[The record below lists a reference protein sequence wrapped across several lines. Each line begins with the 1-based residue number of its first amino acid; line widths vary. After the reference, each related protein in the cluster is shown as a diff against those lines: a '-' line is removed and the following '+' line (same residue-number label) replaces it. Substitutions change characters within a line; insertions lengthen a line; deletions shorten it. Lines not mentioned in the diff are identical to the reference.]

1 MLLFVNIF
9 LLVIALA
16 IGVPIAVLWIECSA
30 ALLPDGWEKWDAG
43 EDRPRVAVLVPAH
56 NEAEDIRATLSTIL
70 PQLTN
75 LDRVVVI
82 ADNCTDETAAIAR
95 ASGALVIERIN
106 PHLRGKGYAL
116 DYALRLIKSD
126 PPDVVVV
133 IDADCIVHPGTIDRI
148 VRKAMALNRPVQA
161 TYVMKQK
168 DNPGLKDALSMLA
181 IKVKNLVRFRGL
193 KRLGCPVLLTGSG
206 MAFPWSAISQV
217 CLAGSKTADD
227 MQLAVDLSI
236 AGYPPAFA
244 PEAQITGRLMKQ
256 QAAKSQRTRWEHG
269 HLEIILTQIP
279 LLLKES
285 VRQRR
290 FDLLAIALDLCVPPL
305 SLLVVIWTAA
315 IGIALLTGVLGASW
329 ISTNVLAIEGLL
341 IFISIVGSWAKF
353 GCEEF
358 PPITL
363 LAVPFYILWKIP
375 LYLAF
380 LIQPQT
386 TWNRTE
392 RDSVPAPEFGLYRL
406 LTSVI
411 QR

>member
-1 MLLFVNIF
+1 MHLIVNIV
-9 LLVIALA
+9 LLVIALG

-30 ALLPDGWEKWDAG
+30 ALLPDESEKGDVSG
-43 EDRPRVAVLVPAH
+43 DRPRVAVLIPAH
-56 NEAEDIRATLSTIL
+56 NEAEDIRGTLLTII
-70 PQLTN
+70 PQLTEV
-75 LDRVVVI
+75 DRVIAI
-82 ADNCTDETAAIAR
+82 ADNCTDQTAAIAR

-106 PHLRGKGYAL
+106 PNLRGKGYAL
-116 DYALRLIKSD
+116 DYALRFIKSE

-148 VRKAMALNRPVQA
+148 ARQAMALKRPVQA
-161 TYVMKQK
+161 TYLMKQK
-168 DNPGLKDALSMLA
+168 DNPGLKDSISMLA

-193 KRLGCPVLLTGSG
+193 KRLGCPVLLAGSG

-244 PEAQITGRLMKQ
+244 QEAQITGRLMKQ

-269 HLEIILTQIP
+269 HLEIILTQVP

-290 FDLLAIALDLCVPPL
+290 FDLLAIALDLCIPPL

-315 IGIALLTGVLGASW
+315 IGGALLAAVLEGYW
-329 ISTNVLAIEGLL
+329 IPTHFLAIEGLL

-353 GCEEF
+353 GYDEL
-358 PPITL
+358 PALTL

-386 TWNRTE
+386 NWTRTE
-392 RDSVPAPEFGLYRL
+392 RDIVTTPAFGLDRL
-406 LTSVI
+406 LTRVI

>member
-1 MLLFVNIF
+1 MLLLVNIF
-9 LLVIALA
+9 LLLIALG
-16 IGVPIAVLWIECSA
+16 IGVPIAVLWLECGA
-30 ALLPDGWEKWDAG
+30 ALLPDVWEKCHEG
-43 EDRPRVAVLVPAH
+43 GDRPSVAVLIPAH
-56 NEAEDIRATLSTIL
+56 NEAAEIRATLLTIM
-70 PQLTN
+70 PQLTD
-75 LDRVVVI
+75 LDRLVVI

-95 ASGALVIERIN
+95 ASGALVIERIHPN
-106 PHLRGKGYAL
+106 LRGKGYAL
-116 DYALRLIKSD
+116 DYALGFLKSD

-148 VRKAMALNRPVQA
+148 VRQAMALKRPVQA
-161 TYVMKQK
+161 TYLMHQK
-168 DNPGLKDALSMLA
+168 DNPGLKDSLSMLA

-206 MAFPWSAISQV
+206 MAFPWAVISKV

-227 MQLAVDLSI
+227 MQLALDLSI
-236 AGYPPAFA
+236 AGHPPAFA
-244 PEAQITGRLMKQ
+244 PEAKLTGRLMKQ

-285 VRQRR
+285 LRQRR
-290 FDLLAIALDLCVPPL
+290 FDLLAMALDLSIPPL

-315 IGIALLTGVLGASW
+315 IGGALLAGILGASW
-329 ISTNVLAIEGLL
+329 IPTHFLAIEGLL

-353 GCEEF
+353 GYDEF
-358 PPITL
+358 PALTL

-386 TWNRTE
+386 TWSRTE
-392 RDSVPAPEFGLYRL
+392 RDIVDAPEFGLNRL
-406 LTSVI
+406 L
-411 QR
+411 

>member
-1 MLLFVNIF
+1 MHLIVNIV
-9 LLVIALA
+9 LLVIALG

-30 ALLPDGWEKWDAG
+30 ALLPDGSEKGDVG
-43 EDRPRVAVLVPAH
+43 GDRPRVAVLIPAH
-56 NEAEDIRATLSTIL
+56 NEAEDIRGTLLTII
-70 PQLTN
+70 PQLTEV
-75 LDRVVVI
+75 DRVIAI
-82 ADNCTDETAAIAR
+82 ADNCTDQTAAIAR

-106 PHLRGKGYAL
+106 PNLRGKGYAL
-116 DYALRLIKSD
+116 DYALRFIKSE

-148 VRKAMALNRPVQA
+148 ARQAMALKRPVQA
-161 TYVMKQK
+161 TYLMKQK
-168 DNPGLKDALSMLA
+168 DNPGLKDSISMLA

-193 KRLGCPVLLTGSG
+193 KRLGCPVLLAGSG

-244 PEAQITGRLMKQ
+244 QEAQITGRLMKQ

-269 HLEIILTQIP
+269 HLEIILTQVP

-290 FDLLAIALDLCVPPL
+290 FDLLAIALDLCIPPL

-315 IGIALLTGVLGASW
+315 IGGALLAAVLEGYW
-329 ISTNVLAIEGLL
+329 IPTHFLAIEGLL

-353 GCEEF
+353 GYDEL
-358 PPITL
+358 PALTL

-386 TWNRTE
+386 NWTRTE
-392 RDSVPAPEFGLYRL
+392 RDIVTTPAFGLDRL
-406 LTSVI
+406 LTRVI

>member
-1 MLLFVNIF
+1 MDLFVNIF
-9 LLVIALA
+9 LLLIALG
-16 IGVPIAVLWIECSA
+16 IGVPIAVLLIECSA
-30 ALLPDGWEKWDAG
+30 ALLPDESEKRDVG
-43 EDRPRVAVLVPAH
+43 GDRPRVAVLIPAH
-56 NEAEDIRATLSTIL
+56 NEAEEIRATLLTIL
-70 PQLTN
+70 PQLTEQ
-75 LDRVVVI
+75 DRVVAI

-95 ASGALVIERIN
+95 ESGATVIERIN
-106 PHLRGKGYAL
+106 GDLRGKGYAL
-116 DYALRLIKSD
+116 DYALRWLKLD

-148 VRKAMALNRPVQA
+148 VRQAMALKRPVQA
-161 TYVMKQK
+161 TYLMKQK
-168 DNPGLKDALSMLA
+168 DNPGLKDSISMLA

-193 KRLGCPVLLTGSG
+193 QRLGCPVLLTGSG
-206 MAFPWSAISQV
+206 MAFPWAAISKV

-244 PEAQITGRLMKQ
+244 QEAEITGRLMKQ

-290 FDLLAIALDLCVPPL
+290 FDLLAIALDLSIPPL

-315 IGIALLTGVLGASW
+315 IGVALLAGVLGASW
-329 ISTNVLAIEGLL
+329 IPTNFLAIEGLL
-341 IFISIVGSWAKF
+341 IFLSIVGSWAKF
-353 GCEEF
+353 GYDEL
-358 PPITL
+358 PALTL
-363 LAVPFYILWKIP
+363 LAVPFYIVWKIP

-380 LIQPQT
+380 LMQRQT
-386 TWNRTE
+386 TWSRTE
-392 RDSVPAPEFGLYRL
+392 RDIVAPPEIGSDEL
-406 LTSVI
+406 LTRGI